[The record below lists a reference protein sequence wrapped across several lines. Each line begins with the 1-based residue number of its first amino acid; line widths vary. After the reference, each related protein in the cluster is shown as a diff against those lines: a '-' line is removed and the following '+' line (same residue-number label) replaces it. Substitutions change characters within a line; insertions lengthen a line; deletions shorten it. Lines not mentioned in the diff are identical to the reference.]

1 MSFAMNNP
9 LIGWHG
15 FKLLPSAWL
24 LLVQLIILIIAP
36 LTNHS
41 MTSNAISWS
50 LSAIALLL
58 IAKVIRQ
65 TPIYT
70 AIGLLLVVAAL
81 VLSAIIAL
89 GFGSAGLQVTA
100 NLVEAA
106 AYMYG
111 AYGLLRY
118 MFMDRYVT
126 RDELFA
132 AAALFT
138 LLAWSFAFLYN
149 ACQTMFPASFNPSH
163 ETQLVR
169 SWLELLFLSFSIQSG
184 TGLSDIVPLSP
195 AARVIAALQMFTG
208 VMYLALVVSRLVAMQ
223 YVTHLP
229 KKD

>member
-1 MSFAMNNP
+1 MMMQTLFTH
-9 LIGWHG
+9 WHG

-24 LLVQLIILIIAP
+24 LLVQLVILIIAP
-36 LTNHS
+36 LTNDS
-41 MTSNAISWS
+41 ITSNAISWS
-50 LSAIALLL
+50 LSAAALLL

-70 AIGLLLVVAAL
+70 AVGLLLVTAAL
-81 VLSAIIAL
+81 ILSAIIAF
-89 GFGSAGLQVTA
+89 GFANATIQVAA

-111 AYGLLRY
+111 AYGLFRY

-138 LLAWSFAFLYN
+138 LLAWSFAFLYS
-149 ACQTMFPASFNPSH
+149 ACQTLYPASFNAID
-163 ETQLVR
+163 ETQHAR

-184 TGLSDIVPLSP
+184 TGLSDIVPIAP

-208 VMYLALVVSRLVAMQ
+208 VMYLALIVSRLVAMQ

-229 KKD
+229 KSKQD

>member
-1 MSFAMNNP
+1 MNNP

-41 MTSNAISWS
+41 MTSNAVSWS

-81 VLSAIIAL
+81 LLSAIIAL

-163 ETQLVR
+163 ESQQMR

-195 AARVIAALQMFTG
+195 AARVITALQMFTG
-208 VMYLALVVSRLVAMQ
+208 VMYLALVVSRLIAMQ

-229 KKD
+229 RKQD